1 MGVEIGFSAS
11 TMLLLVGFLAKKW
24 GNMVNVTIP

>member
-11 TMLLLVGFLAKKW
+11 TMLPLVGFLAKKW
-24 GNMVNVTIP
+24 GNIVNVIIP